1 MNILALSRGEV
12 VAFVE
17 SGILKPENL
26 RHYDI
31 CKELAAGKT
40 QEKVAEEFN
49 LTDDSY
55 VRKIIKRK
63 CPNCYN

>member
-1 MNILALSRGEV
+1 MNILSLSRNEV

-17 SGILKPENL
+17 SGFMKDADLK
-26 RHYDI
+26 HYDI

-40 QEKVAEEFN
+40 QEKIAEQFN

-55 VRKIIKRK
+55 VRKIKKRK
-63 CPNCYN
+63 CPDCYR